1 MRVKDFGFMER
12 LALVPMEVVPAV
24 KSGLIAA
31 AGLLFSAFFAGFST
45 SRAVGW
51 FVIPA
56 AAVELRWFLAQ
67 F

>member
-31 AGLLFSAFFAGFST
+31 AGLFVLCFLFAGFST

-56 AAVELRWFLAQ
+56 AAIGT
-67 F
+67 